1 MKHLIPFVFLS
12 AVVMMTS
19 ACKEKPESN
28 IIIAKKETQKKI
40 PTGPKKMSDYTMNKM
55 VDWADSR
62 YSIYIQ
68 RVADESQPMVKDE
81 QGNEYYDNVISL
93 KVVRADGSTFFERKF
108 KKEDF
113 REFTNNP
120 YGKNGA
126 LLGIVFDKAEA
137 DNLFF
142 AASIGSPDALSD
154 EYIPL
159 VLSISR
165 MGDVHIKKDTQLDT
179 GNNKPMDELEAAEAE
194 GM

>member
-40 PTGPKKMSDYTMNKM
+40 PTGPKKMSDYTMNKT

-81 QGNEYYDNVISL
+81 QGNEYYDKRKTSVNLPTIPTGKTGLCWVSS
-93 KVVRADGSTFFERKF
+93 STRRKPTTCF
-108 KKEDF
+108 
-113 REFTNNP
+113 
-120 YGKNGA
+120 
-126 LLGIVFDKAEA
+126 LLPA
-137 DNLFF
+137 
-142 AASIGSPDALSD
+142 
-154 EYIPL
+154 
-159 VLSISR
+159 
-165 MGDVHIKKDTQLDT
+165 
-179 GNNKPMDELEAAEAE
+179 
-194 GM
+194 